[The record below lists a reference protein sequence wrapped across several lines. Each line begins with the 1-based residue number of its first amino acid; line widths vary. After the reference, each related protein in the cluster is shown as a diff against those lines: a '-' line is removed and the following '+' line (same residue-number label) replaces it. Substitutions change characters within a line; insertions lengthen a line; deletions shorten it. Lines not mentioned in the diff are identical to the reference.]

1 MVKRS
6 NFFSSNLEDAS
17 KRKEIIERTKDYRKL
32 ILQACIDSNIDS
44 DSMTAMYL
52 CDILK
57 HVVKEISG
65 TDVIVGKQLSCVE
78 IAIPD
83 EEGYHHNTKLFCR
96 GSVLYIPYV
105 RLPECLQ
112 NKGIFSRFIDM
123 VIDVAKNYNI
133 DVIEIDTVAN
143 PNLRHALEKRDF
155 KLVAITNPYLPD
167 SVVEE
172 TDKFVKPYDM
182 VRIIS

>member
-32 ILQACIDSNIDS
+32 ILQACIDSDIDS

-52 CDILK
+52 GDILK

-65 TDVIVGKQLSCVE
+65 TDVIVGKQPSCVE

-83 EEGYHHNTKLFCR
+83 DEGYYHNTKLLCR
-96 GSVLYIPYV
+96 DSVLYIPYV

-133 DVIEIDTVAN
+133 SVIEVDTVAN
-143 PNLRHALEKRDF
+143 PNLRHALEKRNF
-155 KLVAITNPYLPD
+155 KLVALTNPYLPD

-172 TDKFVKPYDM
+172 NEGFVKPYDM
-182 VRIIS
+182 VRIIT